1 MKSVLK
7 LADEQAQIEQRMN
20 ALKQKVHLRDQQ
32 IKRLQR
38 RLKDSEEIL
47 SRALFQA
54 RQKLASIAVANKK
67 PVPSEELIKYAY
79 RFVHTPEIYMCIS
92 QFRTFFPKIVYFLFL
107 FRRISASNA
116 ISAPLT
122 WQQGDLRRPYPTDI
136 EMRLGYL
143 GKSDLSSVNGHSST
157 SQNATTSDF
166 PKPPV
171 GGKFQLNRLIKDFY
185 FIGNT
190 IFAPKS

>member
-7 LADEQAQIEQRMN
+7 LAEEQAQTEQKMT

-54 RQKLASIAVANKK
+54 RQKLASIGVATKK

-79 RFVHTPEIYMCIS
+79 RFVL
-92 QFRTFFPKIVYFLFL
+92 V
-107 FRRISASNA
+107 
-116 ISAPLT
+116 
-122 WQQGDLRRPYPTDI
+122 
-136 EMRLGYL
+136 
-143 GKSDLSSVNGHSST
+143 
-157 SQNATTSDF
+157 
-166 PKPPV
+166 
-171 GGKFQLNRLIKDFY
+171 NRLFSYKLKPNEFGMILIAWIHLQD
-185 FIGNT
+185 
-190 IFAPKS
+190 